1 MQTAAIIINS
11 MERVAERSGD
21 ITQAV
26 FENYLARCEGSR
38 GLMSHMDQHMQGRML
53 EQVLLLLM
61 EDGEEELQRYLAFE
75 TANHASYGVEF
86 HMYEN
91 LFAAVQDV
99 VYSSL
104 SGDLSATEKAAW
116 QSRVQ
121 SLLRAVESATR
132 ALTAPAVKAVQ

>member
-61 EDGEEELQRYLAFE
+61 EEGEEELQRYLAFE

-86 HMYEN
+86 YMYEN

-99 VYSSL
+99 VYASL
-104 SGDLSATEKAAW
+104 SHDLSTTEKAAW
-116 QSRVQ
+116 QSRIR
-121 SLLRAVESATR
+121 SLLKAVESSIQ
-132 ALTAPAVKAVQ
+132 ALAAPAAAANQ

>member
-11 MERVAERSGD
+11 MERVAQRSGD

-26 FENYLARCEGSR
+26 FANYLARCEGSR

-75 TANHASYGVEF
+75 TANHASYGVEYY
-86 HMYEN
+86 MYEN

-99 VYSSL
+99 VYASL
-104 SGDLSATEKAAW
+104 SEDLTAAEKAAW

-132 ALTAPAVKAVQ
+132 RLAAPAAKAIQ